1 MKAEEDVEENGAI
14 HQPRRLPVSNFVISG
29 SGARNNHP
37 SLSNVMLLCT
47 RPDVSVPA
55 PCIQQLGCCSNNV
68 NSLTDA
74 PMLCPVYGVEQIHN
88 E

>member
-1 MKAEEDVEENGAI
+1 
-14 HQPRRLPVSNFVISG
+14 
-29 SGARNNHP
+29 
-37 SLSNVMLLCT
+37 VMLLCT
-47 RPDVSVPA
+47 RPDFSVPA

-74 PMLCPVYGVEQIHN
+74 PMLCPMYSVEQIQN